1 MPDEHH
7 VRMND
12 YPLAPEKMMIDQ
24 KMISPYSRRLFKN
37 LFLKSS
43 KVEKLVPTLLPKKKY
58 VVHYRNLQFYLEQG
72 MVLEKIHR
80 ILAFKQS
87 RWLAQYIQYNTDM
100 RTKAKN
106 SFEKDYYKLLNNAY
120 FGKTMENVRKRINVI
135 LVTEAK
141 RLKKLVSKPNYEDF
155 IVFHEHLLGV
165 RLKQETLKLNKPIY
179 IGFSVLEL
187 SKLAMFEFHYRHMKP
202 KYGDNLKLC
211 FTDTDSLLYEIT
223 TDDVYKDMQEDS
235 HLYDTSD
242 YPTTH
247 SLHSNKNKKIPGLM
261 KDEMNGAIIEEFVGL
276 RAKMYSVKLFGG
288 KELKKA
294 KGVPKM
300 VVDKEIQ
307 HDNYKR
313 SLLQQWQTNARFNTI
328 QSKRHQLRLLEMKKK
343 SLCPG
348 DDKRWVCEDGFT
360 TLAHGH
366 YQTIG
371 EPEDE
376 DDEMDID
383 EIEIED
389 IDEIEIDDNIFL

>member
-12 YPLAPEKMMIDQ
+12 YPLAPEKMMINQ

-100 RTKAKN
+100 RMKAKN

-141 RLKKLVSKPNYEDF
+141 RLKKLASKPNYEDF

-187 SKLAMFEFHYRHMKP
+187 SKLAMFEFHYRHMEP

-223 TDDVYKDMQEDS
+223 TDDVYKDMQEDL

-242 YPTTH
+242 YPTDH
-247 SLHSNKNKKIPGLM
+247 PLHSDKNKKIPGLM

-366 YQTIG
+366 YRTIG
-371 EPEDE
+371 QPEDE

>member
-1 MPDEHH
+1 VPDEHH

-12 YPLAPEKMMIDQ
+12 YPLAPEKMMINQ

-100 RTKAKN
+100 RMKAKN

-141 RLKKLVSKPNYEDF
+141 RLKKLASKPNYEDF

-366 YQTIG
+366 YQTID

>member
-1 MPDEHH
+1 
-7 VRMND
+7 MND
-12 YPLAPEKMMIDQ
+12 YPLAPEKVMIDQ
-24 KMISPYSRRLFKN
+24 KMLSPYSRRLFKN

-100 RTKAKN
+100 RMKAKN

-141 RLKKLVSKPNYEDF
+141 RLKKLASKPNYEDF

-187 SKLAMFEFHYRHMKP
+187 SKLAMFEFHYRHMEP

-223 TDDVYKDMQEDS
+223 TDDVYKDMQEDL

-366 YQTIG
+366 YRTIG
-371 EPEDE
+371 QPEDE

>member
-1 MPDEHH
+1 
-7 VRMND
+7 MND
-12 YPLAPEKMMIDQ
+12 YPLAPEKMMINQ

-141 RLKKLVSKPNYEDF
+141 RLKKLASKPNYEDF
-155 IVFHEHLLGV
+155 IVFHEHLLGE
-165 RLKQETLKLNKPIY
+165 QETLKLNKPIY

-187 SKLAMFEFHYRHMKP
+187 SKLAMFEFHYRHMEP

-223 TDDVYKDMQEDS
+223 TDDVYKDMQEDL

-242 YPTTH
+242 YPTNH
-247 SLHSNKNKKIPGLM
+247 PLHSNKNNKIPGLM
-261 KDEMNGAIIEEFVGL
+261 KDEMNGQIIEEFVGL

-294 KGVPKM
+294 KGVPKN

-313 SLLQQWQTNARFNTI
+313 SLMQQWQANARFNTI
-328 QSKRHQLRLLEMKKK
+328 KSKRHQLRLLEMKKK

-348 DDKRWVCEDGFT
+348 DDKR
-360 TLAHGH
+360 
-366 YQTIG
+366 
-371 EPEDE
+371 
-376 DDEMDID
+376 
-383 EIEIED
+383 
-389 IDEIEIDDNIFL
+389 